1 MFENPEKP
9 VSSLRSNPFT
19 NIDQKIVNLE
29 KSELKFLVLIGQ
41 MDCKFILCK
50 YQNLVVCLDQHA
62 VDERI
67 RLEALES
74 HFRRDGIDIHF
85 PGQVIKFEE
94 RMLNL
99 MKIHELDL
107 KRWGIIMNARGIVGY
122 PSLFRSK
129 FEKDVLKLK
138 QITSIYLQNLEEGF
152 GNSQIPQGFKNLL
165 NSMACRS
172 AIKFGD
178 QLTREDCHNLIKK
191 LSHCDFPFQCIYRY

>member
-1 MFENPEKP
+1 
-9 VSSLRSNPFT
+9 LRSDPFT
-19 NIDQKIVNLE
+19 IIDKKIVNLD
-29 KSELKFLVLIGQ
+29 KSELKCLVLIGQ

-67 RLEALES
+67 RLEDLES
-74 HFRRDGIDIHF
+74 HFKRDGIDIHF
-85 PGQVIKFEE
+85 PGQVIKFDE

-99 MKIHELDL
+99 MKFHELDL
-107 KRWGIIMNARGIVGY
+107 KRWGIIIHDCGIVGY

-138 QITSIYLQNLEEGF
+138 QITSMYLQNLEEGF

-172 AIKFGD
+172 AVKFGD
-178 QLTREDCHNLIKK
+178 LLTREECQDLITK
-191 LSHCDFPFQCIYRY
+191 LSHCDFPFQCIGRY